1 MGVIRLILLDTHV
14 LAWAAEDGNRLSR
27 AAASEIRRAR
37 RGGGL
42 AISAISLW
50 ELSWLLSRGRIQSG
64 GTIEATIRRMIEGV
78 AVLPITPEIAALA
91 SQFPEDYPSDP
102 SDRLIGATARAEGLP
117 LVTRDERIRRSPLV
131 RTVWLNFSYIL
142 RDAGEGA
149 RAPHNHLTLVVI
161 LQPQMRDQ
169 LFAFQ
174 VPQRVLQLHQL
185 DEQIVLRIQ
194 ARCRHRRFEVEA

>member
-131 RTVWLNFSYIL
+131 RTVW
-142 RDAGEGA
+142 
-149 RAPHNHLTLVVI
+149 
-161 LQPQMRDQ
+161 
-169 LFAFQ
+169 
-174 VPQRVLQLHQL
+174 
-185 DEQIVLRIQ
+185 
-194 ARCRHRRFEVEA
+194 